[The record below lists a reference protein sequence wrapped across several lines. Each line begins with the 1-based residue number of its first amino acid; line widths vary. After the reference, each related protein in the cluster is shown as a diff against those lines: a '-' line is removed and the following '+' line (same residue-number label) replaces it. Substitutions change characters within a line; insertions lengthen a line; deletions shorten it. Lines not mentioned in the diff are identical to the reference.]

1 MDATYTIQVSYRERV
16 CAYPDMTS
24 YSLEEV
30 IGEDFGVIVLDG
42 PREVRATYGDTH
54 YVEDAVRQLANNFH
68 RDSGRGWWDRR
79 NRAISL
85 YLNLMGFDST
95 IQMLR
100 GYSQGDWCEI
110 VLFRKR
116 NTIWDREGYNILDT
130 VPYVNAWFAG
140 DIYSIV
146 HEKLETFANVNDPE
160 DTIDQWREVD
170 SISCQ
175 MILESKDF
183 VEIAQ
188 MEFDITKEDYLVKIG

>member
-1 MDATYTIQVSYRERV
+1 
-16 CAYPDMTS
+16 MTS
-24 YSLEEV
+24 YSLQDV
-30 IGEDFGVIVLDG
+30 IGEEFGVIVLDG

-54 YVEDAVRQLANNFH
+54 NLEDAVRGLADKFY
-68 RDSGRGWWDRR
+68 RDKRGWWDRR

-85 YLNLMGFDST
+85 YLNLMGFDCT

-100 GYSQGDWCEI
+100 GYSQGEWCEI
-110 VLFRKR
+110 VLIRKR
-116 NTIWDREGYNILDT
+116 NTVWDQEGYNIVDT

-160 DTIDQWREVD
+160 DTVEQWREVD

-175 MILESKDF
+175 MLLESKDF
-183 VEIAQ
+183 VQIAKI
-188 MEFDITKEDYLVKIG
+188 EFDIPKTDYLVKIG